1 MEILHIEMEKY
12 GRKTTIPDFMAELS
26 TGMAGRELSKLA
38 EEVCALAEERRGEIT
53 PEMWKEVA
61 ARRSDTPGLDKDAT
75 WENLILAD
83 SVIKRFQTVCK
94 ALRKIEVLRKQGLA
108 LTSSILLYGPP
119 GTGKTQIARTLANE
133 SGLPCIFTGPSDF
146 KAGWVG
152 QSAPKVHELF
162 ERARQQA
169 PCILFIDEADAI
181 FPGGGAGMVD
191 QFTPEIVNQTR
202 TELDGAKKDDR
213 FVFVLAAANNPER
226 IDEPIL
232 SRFNERIEIPN
243 PDPDQRRR
251 LLKMMISKS
260 QVDFDVDQVAAELAV
275 LTNNY
280 GGRDLASLVKNA
292 SQLSVQRALD
302 ADAAEHVVL
311 TRGDLMA
318 QIRNAPTGSSRAAA
332 APSDFNDRAPIA

>member
-1 MEILHIEMEKY
+1 
-12 GRKTTIPDFMAELS
+12 
-26 TGMAGRELSKLA
+26 
-38 EEVCALAEERRGEIT
+38 
-53 PEMWKEVA
+53 
-61 ARRSDTPGLDKDAT
+61 
-75 WENLILAD
+75 
-83 SVIKRFQTVCK
+83 
-94 ALRKIEVLRKQGLA
+94 
-108 LTSSILLYGPP
+108 
-119 GTGKTQIARTLANE
+119 
-133 SGLPCIFTGPSDF
+133 
-146 KAGWVG
+146 
-152 QSAPKVHELF
+152 
-162 ERARQQA
+162 
-169 PCILFIDEADAI
+169 
-181 FPGGGAGMVD
+181 MVD

-243 PDPDQRRR
+243 PDPEQRRR

-302 ADAAEHVVL
+302 ADTAEHVVL